1 MTPTPG
7 TPVRGSTSGRPLM
20 ALLDILGQRWTL
32 RILWELRGA
41 PASFRDLQARCDAI
55 SPTVLNARLKMLRDL
70 DLVVLGDTGYCLTP
84 WGRDL
89 GSHFA
94 RLDQWATHWAA
105 RSDGASPDD
114 DVAAPNGPG

>member
-1 MTPTPG
+1 MPPTPG

-20 ALLDILGQRWTL
+20 LLLDRLGQRWSL
-32 RILWELRGA
+32 RILFELRDE

-55 SPTVLNARLKMLRDL
+55 SPTVLNSRLKMLRDL
-70 DLVVLGDTGYCLTP
+70 DLVDLAADGYRLTP
-84 WGRDL
+84 WGRDI

-105 RSDGASPDD
+105 RSDGQSPDD